1 MSSIFRRKSNSGSSS
16 TENGFRKSI
25 VGEAE
30 EKVLNNEERQLRL
43 DKEKDKRQVWIQSR
57 KFIIVALIIVSGLLF
72 FKYVIRSNDSSESE
86 QTSIQKNSELEVIEN
101 KIIIGLDG
109 TRNKEELLARVAELN
124 HTDSDNFIE
133 GKKQGIIA
141 SDIHGPDDE
150 FFGTYAEYWT
160 GLREGYKEIITRD
173 LTIES
178 YKEELRSKQTT
189 IEGKTN

>member
-1 MSSIFRRKSNSGSSS
+1 MNNLFRKKRSAESSKNSGFKESPVDAP
-16 TENGFRKSI
+16 NR
-25 VGEAE
+25 EAINVRTSE
-30 EKVLNNEERQLRL
+30 FEIDKARDSWGLSMQVKKVLITIAVVVGCL
-43 DKEKDKRQVWIQSR
+43 
-57 KFIIVALIIVSGLLF
+57 LI
-72 FKYVIRSNDSSESE
+72 FKYFIAGEGAAAESS
-86 QTSIQKNSELEVIEN
+86 SIQKNTELESVEN

-109 TRNKEELLARVAELN
+109 QRNKAQLLNLVSQLN
-124 HTDSDNFIE
+124 HTDADNFID

-189 IEGKTN
+189 LQDTLK